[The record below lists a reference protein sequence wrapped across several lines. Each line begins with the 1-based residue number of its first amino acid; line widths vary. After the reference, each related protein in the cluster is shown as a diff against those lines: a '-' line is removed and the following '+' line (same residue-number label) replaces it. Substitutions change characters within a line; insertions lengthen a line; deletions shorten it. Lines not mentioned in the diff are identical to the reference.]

1 MRRKQTAA
9 GRDDH
14 PEDTPRAASPDSRL
28 PSRLAPAATSRP
40 AQSSESAEN
49 PPWEQESGRVPIP
62 PQTPPEMRAW
72 QWGSAPDASF
82 AGVDLGDM
90 TGTGK
95 IAAVVPLSPHDSGW
109 SKGLTAPPAAGVA
122 LGGAVE
128 VDQQPSAQMRALR
141 VGNLARAAAIVTV
154 AMVLSRVLGVFRTSL
169 FAATFFSANTESRI
183 QADAFTNAFALPD
196 AIFTIV
202 AGGALAS
209 AF

>member
-1 MRRKQTAA
+1 MTFVGEECMRRKQTAA

-14 PEDTPRAASPDSRL
+14 PEDTPRAASPASRL
-28 PSRLAPAATSRP
+28 PSRMDPATTTSRH

-49 PPWEQESGRVPIP
+49 PAWEQESGRVPTP

-109 SKGLTAPPAAGVA
+109 SKGLTAPPAAGGFA
-122 LGGAVE
+122 LDGAVE

-141 VGNLARAAAIVTV
+141 FFCSPSSVFFFR
-154 AMVLSRVLGVFRTSL
+154 SR
-169 FAATFFSANTESRI
+169 FSA
-183 QADAFTNAFALPD
+183 
-196 AIFTIV
+196 
-202 AGGALAS
+202 
-209 AF
+209 